1 MIHKDFYVI
10 NNKNL
15 AITISTLL
23 NEDFLVFDDKREGY
37 EGKKCYSFKN
47 TDKFREVL
55 TMVNNTRKNN

>member
-1 MIHKDFYVI
+1 MEKEFYII

-23 NEDFLVFDDKREGY
+23 NEDFLTFDDKRKGK

-47 TDKFREVL
+47 TEKFRKIL
-55 TMVNNTRKNN
+55 TLVNNTRNN